1 MTIPHYLRFARS
13 LALVGGAS
21 LLGGASLVG
30 CGGTTNTPDDAFTP
44 PSPDAFVAADA
55 PGPSSDTG
63 TDAPSVSSDDA
74 YVPPGV
80 DAYVA
85 SADDAYVAPNDGG
98 PVEPDAFD
106 VCTTCMCAGFAPF
119 DAGTDAGL
127 PACETTPG
135 GFVCCAAIGPLSPPD
150 LAV

>member
-106 VCTTCMCAGFAPF
+106 VCTTCMCVGFAPF

>member
-21 LLGGASLVG
+21 LVG
-30 CGGTTNTPDDAFTP
+30 CGGTTNTPDDAFTA
-44 PSPDAFVAADA
+44 PSPDAFFSTDTE
-55 PGPSSDTG
+55 GPPDTG

-74 YVPPGV
+74 HVPPGV

-85 SADDAYVAPNDGG
+85 SADDAYVAPDDAG

-106 VCTTCMCAGFAPF
+106 VCTTCMCSGFTPF